1 MDKHNKKCLTDYEIG
16 AYIDGKLPDFEKE
29 AIENN
34 LFACKECWEDF
45 VTIKQAVIHGDDELS
60 EEMPASLMQKAINM
74 YPESQNSLVNI
85 IVGLV
90 KDSIQ
95 VIKYS
100 EGFNIFVPMPA
111 GGLRSGITEH
121 PSMVVIKKSFN
132 EIEVELDIE
141 KTGSNMCNIKVAVD
155 DVIKKR
161 SVNPWRVELISNG
174 RELVSNLLE
183 NGETLLE
190 DIGTGHYTIE
200 IYKKGKIFGEIS
212 LKID

>member
-16 AYIDGKLPDFEKE
+16 AYMDGNLPDSEKE
-29 AIENN
+29 ALENS

-45 VTIKQAVIHGDDELS
+45 VTIKQAVIHDDELT

-74 YPESQNSLVNI
+74 YPESQDSIFNI
-85 IVGLV
+85 VVGLV

-95 VIKYS
+95 VMHYTK
-100 EGFNIFVPMPA
+100 GFDIFVPLPA

-121 PSMVVIKKSFN
+121 PSMVVIKKSFD
-132 EIEVELDIE
+132 EIEVELDVE
-141 KTGSNMCNIKVAVD
+141 KTGSDVCNIRVAVD

-161 SVNPWRVELISNG
+161 SVKPFRVELSSNG

-183 NGETLLE
+183 NGETFLE
-190 DIGTGHYTIE
+190 DIGTGHYTIK
-200 IYKKGKIFGEIS
+200 INRKGIIFGEIS